1 MKNLIKDLP
10 LSDRPRERLKEV
22 GVENLSNEELISII
36 LKTGTKDTSVK
47 ILSNKILK
55 EINSIKDL
63 KNISINKLTNIKGVG
78 EVKALSLIASL
89 ELGKRVYLTKLE
101 KDKLKIK
108 NSKIVYEYYKNK
120 FLYAKQEMFCV
131 MFLDTKKNLIEEKM
145 IFLGTLNASS
155 VHAREIF
162 KEAIKYSSAAI
173 ICVHNHPSGDSTPSL
188 KDIETTTKLKQIG
201 KLIGIE
207 VIDHIIIGNNNYYSF
222 YE

>member
-1 MKNLIKDLP
+1 MKNLIRDLP

-55 EINSIKDL
+55 EINNIKDL
-63 KNISINKLTNIKGVG
+63 QNISINKLTNIKGVG

-101 KDKLKIK
+101 KDKLKVK

-120 FLYAKQEMFCV
+120 FIYAKQEMFCV